1 MSLLKDAQ
9 SESNLH
15 LLNSQEKADPYLVI
29 EELFDFAHLPDIR
42 EILWA
47 WLKATVTGSYPK
59 KLTHSERAEI
69 LDLYEKLEK
78 LIEKC
83 NSGIRVNLL
92 ILHNFNY
99 FFFCLYVFL
108 YRLISNIFWSN

>member
-69 LDLYEKLEK
+69 LELYEKLEK
-78 LIEKC
+78 LIEAVHLMHRNKKMK
-83 NSGIRVNLL
+83 NKKRSRRIRV
-92 ILHNFNY
+92 
-99 FFFCLYVFL
+99 
-108 YRLISNIFWSN
+108 S